1 MNPLLSLT
9 DADVQAICRIW
20 QARLRL
26 QDWDIHCQLVRGFR
40 LTEAVAEV
48 ESLETKRVAWVRVM
62 NPLDFQPDSLLP
74 QDVERSIVHELLHLV
89 LSPLAPE
96 EATLAEEQIV
106 NALSATLV
114 SLWRSRPDLAPSPS
128 PNLVN
133 QPPPLPLI
141 GELSHA
147 PTSSSLSGSEPALAS
162 EPAPNQASP

>member
-147 PTSSSLSGSEPALAS
+147 PTSSSLSGSEHALAC

>member
-1 MNPLLSLT
+1 LSSLLSLT

-48 ESLETKRVAWVRVM
+48 ESLETKRVAWIRVM

-89 LSPLAPE
+89 LSPLAPG

-106 NALSATLV
+106 NTLSATLV
-114 SLWRSRPDLAPSPS
+114 SLWRSRPDLAPPPS
-128 PNLVN
+128 PTLVN
-133 QPPPLPLI
+133 PSPLPLL
-141 GELSHA
+141 GVTFHA
-147 PTSSSLSGSEPALAS
+147 PTSSSLSGSEPDIAR
-162 EPAPNQASP
+162 EPTAAQASA

>member
-1 MNPLLSLT
+1 MNTPPFT

-62 NPLDFQPDSLLP
+62 NPWDFPPDSLLP
-74 QDVERSIVHELLHLV
+74 QDPERSIVHELLHLI
-89 LSPLAPE
+89 LSPLAPGE

-114 SLWRSRPDLAPSPS
+114 SLWRFRPDLAPPPS
-128 PNLVN
+128 ATLVN
-133 QPPPLPLI
+133 PPPPSSL
-141 GELSHA
+141 GEPSHET
-147 PTSSSLSGSEPALAS
+147 TSSTPPSGSKPLAAQTS
-162 EPAPNQASP
+162 A